1 MNKRNGHSCLDE
13 TARRTHLNAFIDKAF
28 GHLAPD
34 EVELLAASYQEFE
47 TRMFEVVHVRRR
59 SSVLMDLFED
69 LEFKPVQFPKELTS
83 LLKRHDVFLGTIGFK
98 DSVWTVLHLSPC
110 YLTDSF

>member
-1 MNKRNGHSCLDE
+1 MSKRNIRSCPHE
-13 TARRTHLNAFIDKAF
+13 TARPAHLNAFIDKTF

-34 EVELLAASYQEFE
+34 EVEILAASYQDSE
-47 TRMFEVVHVRRR
+47 TRMFEVVHVRPR

-69 LEFKPVQFPKELTS
+69 LEFKPVQFPNELTS